1 MNVADIMTPG
11 EEVITVELPGT
22 RDDVLEYLQDRAF
35 SSVPV
40 LKQTSDGHV
49 YHGLV
54 SRRTLIEHADEDQ
67 LAMLSETVTTISRE
81 ASLAE
86 AIELMTEAHE
96 RRLPVVEDDRLEG
109 IITVTDAVRAIARGD
124 IGVNTNTN
132 ISVEA
137 VAGQEVNCVY
147 AETPLPVGEQQ
158 LSFAGVPYAVVL
170 DEAAKPT
177 GMLTEEDVIAVARVV
192 EGEDD
197 TGESIANQDSE
208 WSWEG
213 IKAVGNSYLP
223 TRNVEIP
230 ASPVAE
236 FMTPELVTVGTH
248 RTVRA
253 AAQLLIQHK
262 IEQLPMVSADHLEG
276 IVQDMHLLEAVR

>member
-1 MNVADIMTPG
+1 MNVADVMTPG
-11 EEVITVELPGT
+11 EEVVTVELPGT
-22 RDDVLEYLQDRAF
+22 RDDVLAYLQDRPF

-40 LKQTSDGHV
+40 LKQTPDGRV
-49 YHGLV
+49 YRGLV

-67 LAMLSETVTTISRE
+67 LAMLSETVATISRE

-86 AIELMTEAHE
+86 AIELMTEARE

-109 IITVTDAVRAIARGD
+109 IVTVTDAVRAIARDD
-124 IGVNTNTN
+124 IGPNADADVP
-132 ISVEA
+132 VEA
-137 VAGQEVNCVY
+137 VAGREVNCVY
-147 AETPLPVGEQQ
+147 AETPLPVGERQ

-170 DEAAKPT
+170 DEAAQPT

-192 EGEDD
+192 EGEEG
-197 TGESIANQDSE
+197 TGESIASQDNE

-236 FMTPELVTVGTH
+236 VMTPDLVTVGTH

-253 AAQLLIQHK
+253 AAQLLIQHE
-262 IEQLPMVSADHLEG
+262 IEQLPMVSADQLEG